1 MSVIVTANSQPPTAV
16 AVSNDKVFPELAGD
30 QVITRAYQGQ
40 YKITH
45 FRHKDDAYKHSFLIQ
60 GGFPFITKRIQFNI
74 NLSILSDT
82 LYRLNVND
90 MRIEGDSCY
99 FCGNVVQVG
108 PPVMTPQGNM
118 VWPERDSIGFV
129 GFFSLTELIAG
140 HVQMRYKFYYDVY
153 DLTRMA
159 TVPYRQR
166 SSPQLMVAAIG
177 TLEDKTTPCVLEL
190 TRFSDG
196 AWKKSLGYPNSED
209 EVFSDILYNPETLV
223 IASYRRCNG
232 DEGEYQNEPNHW
244 KFTLHYSFNNGFC
257 ANYGHETA
265 AEYDTYGLPVDH
277 NIGWHTSDVQ
287 LRLCRLAAGR
297 ICMAYGTN
305 NINDQSAVILFSLSY
320 DLSGADTVAYFWNGL
335 FRPSVVHDMVGLPYD
350 NSVAMVA
357 SGIFDYHE
365 NVEER
370 LFFPTISTSLLWIQY
385 VKMYGV
391 LKRSVDRW
399 TTHTAITGGY
409 QTVNDNNTIV
419 NLLQDK
425 IALYPT
431 TSPPITCFGT
441 GQVSYKYIGSLYA
454 EKGEYDWRI
463 KYKNITAQ
471 WRLHICDATT
481 VVYETTC
488 TKTVLPPLND

>member
-1 MSVIVTANSQPPTAV
+1 MKRVLFFFALMSVIVTAKSQIPTLST
-16 AVSNDKVFPELAGD
+16 VSSSTDFPELAGD
-30 QVITRAYQGQ
+30 QVITRAYRGL

-196 AWKKSLGYPNSED
+196 AWTESLGYG
-209 EVFSDILYNPETLV
+209 SD
-223 IASYRRCNG
+223 
-232 DEGEYQNEPNHW
+232 
-244 KFTLHYSFNNGFC
+244 
-257 ANYGHETA
+257 
-265 AEYDTYGLPVDH
+265 
-277 NIGWHTSDVQ
+277 
-287 LRLCRLAAGR
+287 
-297 ICMAYGTN
+297 
-305 NINDQSAVILFSLSY
+305 
-320 DLSGADTVAYFWNGL
+320 
-335 FRPSVVHDMVGLPYD
+335 
-350 NSVAMVA
+350 
-357 SGIFDYHE
+357 
-365 NVEER
+365 
-370 LFFPTISTSLLWIQY
+370 
-385 VKMYGV
+385 
-391 LKRSVDRW
+391 
-399 TTHTAITGGY
+399 
-409 QTVNDNNTIV
+409 
-419 NLLQDK
+419 
-425 IALYPT
+425 
-431 TSPPITCFGT
+431 
-441 GQVSYKYIGSLYA
+441 QVSYEAVGSLFA
-454 EKGEYDWRI
+454 ENGEYEWNLI
-463 KYKNITAQ
+463 FKNKQ
-471 WRLHICDATT
+471 NKWHICDATT
-481 VVYETTC
+481 VVYENTC
-488 TKTVLPPLND
+488 DKIGLFPYNNE